1 MAVMSFAEASRMALA
16 EEMRRDPTVW
26 VLGEDVRA
34 GGVFGQY
41 KGLVDEFGPERV
53 VDTPIA
59 ESTIMGAGLGAA
71 LVGTRPV
78 IEMRIADFVLPA
90 MDELVNQIAK
100 IRYMF
105 GGQGRARLT
114 VRMPHGMLP
123 GSAAQ
128 HSQTIENW
136 FVNVPGLVVLAP
148 ATAADLAGMLA
159 AAIRS
164 DDPVLVFEPKAL
176 LRQNEDVPESLQPA
190 DIGTALV
197 RRPGRDLTLVTWS
210 QALRPALAGAGL
222 AAASGIEAE
231 VIDLRSLWPWDAGMV
246 EASLRRTGRLLVVQE
261 GGTDGGFGADVVAAM
276 VERLGPGALGAVR
289 RLGAP
294 RLPVP
299 FSTPMESAMLL
310 TPDKVRDAILAV
322 MADPPPRRDGGP

>member
-1 MAVMSFAEASRMALA
+1 
-16 EEMRRDPTVW
+16 
-26 VLGEDVRA
+26 
-34 GGVFGQY
+34 
-41 KGLVDEFGPERV
+41 V

-148 ATAADLAGMLA
+148 ATAVDLAGMLKS
-159 AAIRS
+159 AIRS

-176 LRQNEDVPESLQPA
+176 LRQGEDVPDEVPPA
-190 DIGTALV
+190 TLGTALV
-197 RRPGRDLTLVTWS
+197 RRPGRDVTLVAWS
-210 QALRPALAGAGL
+210 QALRPALAGAEL
-222 AAASGIEAE
+222 AAAHGIEAE
-231 VIDLRSLWPWDAGMV
+231 VIDLRSLWPWDAGTV
-246 EASLRRTGRLLVVQE
+246 EASLLRTGRLLVVQE
-261 GGTDGGFGADVVAAM
+261 GGKDGGFGADVVATM
-276 VERLGPGALGAVR
+276 VERLGPGALRAVR

-299 FSTPMESAMLL
+299 FARTLEAEMLL
-310 TPDKVRDAILAV
+310 TPERILAGIR
-322 MADPPPRRDGGP
+322 ACATA